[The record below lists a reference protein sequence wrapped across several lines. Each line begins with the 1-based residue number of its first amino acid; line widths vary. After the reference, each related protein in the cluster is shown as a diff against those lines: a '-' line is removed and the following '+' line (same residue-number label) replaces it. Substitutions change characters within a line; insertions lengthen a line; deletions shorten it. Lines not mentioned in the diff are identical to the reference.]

1 MIFFFRIQFY
11 SRNCISY
18 FFYLNILL
26 FLVQIRGLAESSNN
40 QPGSAAGATHS
51 EIFSFNSSMGALPL
65 VSPLLSS
72 VRQHQ
77 ATVSVCLVFFLLFF
91 LVFFL
96 LLLLLLFFL
105 VLIIILIISHRENFF
120 FLVFFLVFFV
130 LFCCPQSDGTKPP

>member
-96 LLLLLLFFL
+96 VLLLLFF
-105 VLIIILIISHRENFF
+105 FF
-120 FLVFFLVFFV
+120 SINNNINKVRAPRIRSAHIPADLY
-130 LFCCPQSDGTKPP
+130 FCGQP